1 MGGANALHDEIRDH
15 FLKLV
20 RDGTLGRGDQVSD
33 YQIAKNLGV
42 SRTPVR
48 SVLSTLEQEGMLSK
62 VSRGWRLVSTKA
74 QNTQSKTDLVSNL
87 LADRAHG
94 VLSESVFES
103 DLMKRYDTS
112 RAEVKRTLERLA
124 ADGLVERRRGNG
136 WRFIEALASLE
147 ALQESYVFRELLECA
162 SLEHRD
168 WRDNVAEREA
178 LTKEHEAILGQDPG
192 DLDPSLWFETNRK
205 FHEYIASGLSNGF
218 VTRAMAQQNRLRR
231 LWEFAAFSSLTRARI
246 EQSCEDHLA
255 VMRAIAEGDTAF
267 AAALLRRHLKTSSK
281 S

>member
-1 MGGANALHDEIRDH
+1 MSGANALHFEIRDY

-20 RDGTLGRGDQVSD
+20 RDGTLRCGDQVSD

-62 VSRGWRLVSTKA
+62 VNRGWRLASIKA
-74 QNTQSKTDLVSNL
+74 QNTQSKTDLVSKL
-87 LADRAHG
+87 LADRARG
-94 VLSESVFES
+94 LLSESVFES
-103 DLMKRYDTS
+103 DLMKRYETS

-147 ALQESYVFRELLECA
+147 ALQESYVFREMLECA
-162 SLEHRD
+162 ALEHRD
-168 WRDNVAEREA
+168 WRDNAAEREA
-178 LTKEHEAILGQDPG
+178 LTKEHRAILGQDPD
-192 DLDPSLWFETNRK
+192 DLDPVHWFETNRR
-205 FHEYIASGLSNGF
+205 FHEYIASGVSNGF
-218 VTRAMAQQNRLRR
+218 VSRAMAQQNRLRR
-231 LWEFAAFSSLTRARI
+231 LWEFAEFSSLTEARI
-246 EQSCEDHLA
+246 AQSCEDHLA
-255 VMRAIAEGDTAF
+255 VMKAIAEGDTAF
-267 AAALLRRHLKTSSK
+267 AAALLRRHLRTSSK